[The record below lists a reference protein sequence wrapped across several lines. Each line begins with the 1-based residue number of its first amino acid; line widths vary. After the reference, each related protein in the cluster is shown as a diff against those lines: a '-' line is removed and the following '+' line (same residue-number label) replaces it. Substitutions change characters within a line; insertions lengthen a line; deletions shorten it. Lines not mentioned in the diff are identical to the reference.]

1 MNETAHD
8 PSVQLVRMANDIAN
22 FFHAEEDRNAAV
34 EGVVAH
40 IRRFWEP
47 RMRKKIVA
55 YLAEHDGEGLNDL
68 ARAAI
73 VKLAE
78 DRPAAA

>member
-1 MNETAHD
+1 MNDIAHD

-22 FFHAEEDRNAAV
+22 FFHAETDRNAAV
-34 EGVVAH
+34 DGIVNH
-40 IRRFWEP
+40 IQRFWEP
-47 RMRKKIVA
+47 RMRKKILA
-55 YLAEHDGEGLNDL
+55 YLADRHGEGLNEL

-78 DRPAAA
+78 TQPAAA